1 MPRTVKEEENAQKRA
16 EILDAAQ
23 GLIFAKGYEEMS
35 IQDIV
40 NELSI
45 SKGAFYHYYD
55 SKPSLL
61 EAVLDRIIDQVAR
74 LVTPIVQDPHERALT
89 KMQRFF
95 DSVSQWK
102 AARKD
107 FLLGLTRAW
116 YSDKNALVRQKIMAR
131 LMHAG
136 TPWMTA
142 LVRQGIAEGDFDTP
156 YPDQIGSVTFGLV
169 QSLGDVLAGW
179 ALAPNQDVAE
189 SRKVVAALRAY
200 NDAICRLLGTPP
212 GALIIMR
219 PEVLKVWFG
228 EEALVDEVGEMEETK

>member
-23 GLIFAKGYEEMS
+23 GLIFAKGYDEMS
-35 IQDIV
+35 IQDLL
-40 NELSI
+40 NELNI

-74 LVTPIVQDPHERALT
+74 LVTPIIQDPHERALT

-102 AARKD
+102 TARKD

-116 YSDKNALVRQKIMAR
+116 YSDKNALVRQKIMVR

-179 ALAPNQDVAE
+179 AMAPTQDVAE
-189 SRKVVAALRAY
+189 GRKVVVALRAY
-200 NDAICRLLGTPP
+200 NDAICRLLGTRP
-212 GALIIMR
+212 GAIVIMR
-219 PEVLKVWFG
+219 PDMLKIWFG
-228 EEALVDEVGEMEETK
+228 EEALVDEAEKTEELK